1 MRGWAIFQLEAD
13 HSGERERARKFLV
26 SSFGG
31 SIGGSGEKAYKE
43 RELSKKGEDF
53 LFGFLV
59 FKKVSGLQEGSYQEN
74 QRERKKLS
82 EGV

>member
-26 SSFGG
+26 FSFGG

-43 RELSKKGEDF
+43 REPSKKEEDF
-53 LFGFLV
+53 
-59 FKKVSGLQEGSYQEN
+59 
-74 QRERKKLS
+74 
-82 EGV
+82 